1 MSGTVAGLA
10 TQLRT
15 GLAGVLGSLGS
26 LDPAQRRAKLAEALG
41 LPGAR
46 LAPSTLLS
54 RIGAPDSDGAGELWP
69 RLLAL
74 LAHAA
79 DEASP
84 SWSLTVPDVVTAT
97 ADDVR
102 VLAAQLPSEI
112 TFVVNLGTLRLADV
126 LQVRQDIT
134 LTLTVPADPGAAA
147 VRLSVR
153 GVQLTLPGDELL
165 AMLVPGGVT
174 LEGDL
179 QARLDTQG
187 VRFEGGGRNGIALPL
202 RGAPPGLRAPAL
214 YLQPAGPALR
224 FTASFGAT
232 LLGLADATLD
242 GIGSEVAPG
251 AAPAPVAPH
260 GMGLSLAVGP
270 ARGSGFLERRQ
281 GEYRGALGLS
291 LGVVD
296 VRAFGILRPREGSLL
311 VALSAQFTPPIELGL
326 AFTLN
331 AVGGIVGIGHAVDRA
346 GLASAVQSGHLDRV
360 LFPDDA
366 ARAAPQILDTLAA
379 VFRTQRGSVVVGPT
393 FRLGWG
399 RPVSFLTADV
409 GLVLELPSGVVALLG
424 RVRIALPAP
433 EAPILDLRASIAG
446 VVDTQAGLVEVT
458 ADLAGSRLLTAGI
471 DGGIA
476 LRIKTGSDAAFVFSA
491 GGFHPAF
498 PAPAGFPV
506 PRRLSIAIADS
517 PGLSIV
523 FTGYFAITPGTVQA
537 GARLTAVIGTS
548 DTGVSGQLGFDAL
561 LRWEPSFGVV
571 LDLYGSFHLR
581 FGGHSLC
588 SVDLRVRVEGPTPCW
603 HVAGRATIS
612 LFFLDVSF
620 PFDEHWACTRQIG
633 APPAPD
639 VTSRL
644 ERELADART
653 WEPLLPDGAGALA
666 TLRTEGADTAR
677 LLHPVGRLR
686 FSQRVVPLGITVT
699 RFGPG
704 RLPSPARFDV
714 AVRFTG
720 GASAGEP
727 VKEQFARAD
736 FFDLTDDHK
745 LTQPAFEL
753 LRSGSELTP
762 PATGGGAPRRS
773 VQVRYETKWIG
784 ERGAPPEPRA
794 VWPLGATHLAAALA
808 HGAVA
813 RSTVHADRI
822 RYVAPPAPTTLRAP
836 SYAVARVDTLTEA
849 AGLARTPTFTEAAAS
864 FGSPSGRTALLH
876 VVRAHEL
883 KAVTP
888 P

>member
-1 MSGTVAGLA
+1 MSGTVADLA
-10 TQLRT
+10 ARLRTQL
-15 GLAGVLGSLGS
+15 AGAIGTLGS

-41 LPGAR
+41 LPDAR
-46 LAPSTLLS
+46 LTPATLLS
-54 RIGAPDSDGAGELWP
+54 GLGAPDADRAGDLWP

-74 LAHAA
+74 LGRAA
-79 DEASP
+79 DDVVPA
-84 SWSLTVPDVVTAT
+84 WSLTVPDVVTAT

-102 VLAAQLPSEI
+102 VLATTLPPELS
-112 TFVVNLGTLRLADV
+112 FVVNLGTLRLADI
-126 LQVRQDIT
+126 LRVRQDIT
-134 LTLTVPADPGAAA
+134 LTLTVPPDPAAA
-147 VRLSVR
+147 FLRLSVR

-165 AMLVPGGVT
+165 ALLAPGGLM

-179 QARLDTQG
+179 QARFDAQG

-214 YLQPAGPALR
+214 YLSPAGAALR

-242 GIGSEVAPG
+242 GIGSEVTPG
-251 AAPAPVAPH
+251 AAATPVAPH
-260 GMGLSLAVGP
+260 GLGLSMAVGP
-270 ARGSGFLERRQ
+270 ARGGGFLERRA
-281 GEYRGALGLS
+281 GEYRGALALS
-291 LGVVD
+291 LGVVE

-311 VALSAQFTPPIELGL
+311 VALSARFTPPVELGL

-331 AVGGIVGIGHAVDRA
+331 AVGGIVGIGHAIDRA
-346 GLASAVQSGHLDRV
+346 GLASAVQSGHLDRI

-424 RVRIALPAP
+424 RLRIALPAP
-433 EAPILDLRASIAG
+433 EAPILDLRASVAG
-446 VVDTQAGLVEVT
+446 VVDTAAGLVEVI
-458 ADLAGSRLLTAGI
+458 ADLAGSRLLSAGI

-476 LRIKTGSDAAFVFSA
+476 LRIKTGSDAAFVLSA

-523 FTGYFAITPGTVQA
+523 FSGYFAITPGTVQA
-537 GARLTAVIGTS
+537 GARLTAVIGSS

-581 FGGHSLC
+581 FAGRSLC

-603 HVAGRATIS
+603 HVAGRATLS
-612 LFFLDVSF
+612 LFFLDISF

-633 APPAPD
+633 APPPPD
-639 VTSRL
+639 VVQRL
-644 ERELADART
+644 ERELGDART
-653 WEPLLPDGAGALA
+653 WEPLLPDGAVA
-666 TLRTEGADTAR
+666 TLRPDGADTAR

-686 FSQRVVPLGITVT
+686 FSQRVVPLGVTVT

-704 RLPSPARFDV
+704 RLPAPARFDV

-720 GASAGEP
+720 GTSAVES
-727 VKEQFARAD
+727 VREQFARAD
-736 FFDLTDDHK
+736 FFDLSDEAK

-753 LRSGSELTP
+753 LRSGSQLTP
-762 PATGGGAPRRS
+762 PTPGSSAPRRS

-784 ERGAPPEPRA
+784 ARGAPPEPRA
-794 VWPLGATHLAAALA
+794 VWPLGETHLAAALA

-813 RSTVHADRI
+813 RSSVHADRI
-822 RYVAPPAPTTLRAP
+822 RYAAPPAPTTLKAP

-849 AGLARTPTFTEAAAS
+849 TGLPRTTTFTEAAAS
-864 FGSPSGRTALLH
+864 FGSPAGRTALLH

>member
-10 TQLRT
+10 TQLRS
-15 GLAGVLGSLGS
+15 GLAGVLGTLAG
-26 LDPAQRRAKLAEALG
+26 LDPAQRRAELAEAMG

-46 LAPSTLLS
+46 LTPSTLLS
-54 RIGAPDSDGAGELWP
+54 RIGAPDADQAGELWP

-74 LAHAA
+74 LAGAA
-79 DEASP
+79 DAVTP
-84 SWSLTVPDVVTAT
+84 SWSLTVPGVVTAT
-97 ADDVR
+97 TDDVR
-102 VLAAQLPSEI
+102 VLTGQLPPDV
-112 TFVVNLGTLRLADV
+112 TFVVHLGTLRLADV
-126 LQVRQDIT
+126 LRVRQDIT
-134 LTLTVPADPGAAA
+134 LTLTVPSDPAGATLALA
-147 VRLSVR
+147 VR
-153 GVQLTLPGDELL
+153 GVQLTLPADELL
-165 AMLVPGGVT
+165 TLLVPGGLL

-179 QARLDTQG
+179 QARFDAHG
-187 VRFEGGGRNGIALPL
+187 VHFEGGGSNGIALPL
-202 RGAPPGLRAPAL
+202 RSAPPGLRAPAL
-214 YLQPAGPALR
+214 YLAPAGSALR

-242 GIGSEVAPG
+242 GIGSEVSPG
-251 AAPAPVAPH
+251 AAAVPVAPH
-260 GMGLSLAVGP
+260 GLGLSMAVGP
-270 ARGSGFLERRQ
+270 AKGSGFLERRD

-291 LGVVD
+291 LGVVE
-296 VRAFGILRPREGSLL
+296 VRAFAILRPRESSLL
-311 VALSAQFTPPIELGL
+311 VALSAHFTPAIELGL

-331 AVGGIVGIGHAVDRA
+331 AVGGIVGLGHAIDRA

-366 ARAAPQILDTLAA
+366 AQAAPQILDTLAA
-379 VFRTQRGSVVVGPT
+379 VFRTRRGSVVVGPT

-399 RPVSFLTADV
+399 RPVSFLTADI

-424 RVRIALPAP
+424 RLRIALPAP
-433 EAPILDLRASIAG
+433 EAPILDLRASVAG
-446 VVDTQAGLVEVT
+446 VVDTAAGLVEVI
-458 ADLAGSRLLTAGI
+458 ADLAGSRLLSADI

-476 LRIKTGSDAAFVFSA
+476 LRIKTGSDATFVLSA

-498 PAPAGFPV
+498 PAPDGFPV

-537 GARLTAVIGTS
+537 GARLTAVIGSS

-581 FGGHSLC
+581 FDGHSLC

-603 HVAGRATIS
+603 HVAGRATLS
-612 LFFLDVSF
+612 LFFLDISF
-620 PFDEHWACTRQIG
+620 PFDEHWACTRQLG
-633 APPAPD
+633 APPPPD
-639 VTSRL
+639 VAQRL

-653 WEPLLPDGAGALA
+653 WEPLLPDGVGGLA
-666 TLRTEGADTAR
+666 TLRAEGVDAGR

-686 FSQRVVPLGITVT
+686 FSQRVVPLGVTVT

-704 RLPSPARFDV
+704 RLPAPARFDV
-714 AVRFTG
+714 AVRLTG
-720 GASAGEP
+720 GSAAMEP
-727 VKEQFARAD
+727 VREQFARAD
-736 FFDLTDDHK
+736 FFDLTDEQK

-753 LRSGSELTP
+753 LPSGSQLTP
-762 PATGGGAPRRS
+762 STLGGGAPRRT

-784 ERGAPPEPRA
+784 ERGAPPQPRA
-794 VWPLGATHLAAALA
+794 VWPLAETHLVAALA

-813 RSTVHADRI
+813 RGSLHADRV
-822 RYVAPPAPTTLRAP
+822 RYVHDPAPAALKAP
-836 SYAVARVDTLTEA
+836 SYAVAHVDTLIAA
-849 AGLARTPTFTEAAAS
+849 AGLSPAPTFAEAATS

-876 VVRAHEL
+876 IVRAHEL
-883 KAVTP
+883 KAATP
-888 P
+888 